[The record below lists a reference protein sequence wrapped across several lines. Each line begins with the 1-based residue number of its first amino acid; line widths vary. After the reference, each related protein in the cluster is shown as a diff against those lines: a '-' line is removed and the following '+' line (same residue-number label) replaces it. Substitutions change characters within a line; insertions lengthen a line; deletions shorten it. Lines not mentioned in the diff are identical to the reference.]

1 MLIERITDIT
11 ELNPALVLRPFLDL
25 IRHEQMSSM
34 LTGAALEAVR
44 NFLGAWPWS
53 QAADT
58 SAIADAVSDVVDAV
72 SQCRFQETSAESD
85 ANVIVL
91 VVDVLHAVLTSHAAP
106 FLSDHSMW
114 QLVQSLYALS
124 RASRHDVRPHAYILV

>member
-1 MLIERITDIT
+1 
-11 ELNPALVLRPFLDL
+11 
-25 IRHEQMSSM
+25 M

-53 QAADT
+53 QVLDT
-58 SAIADAVSDVVDAV
+58 SATADAVSDVVDV
-72 SQCRFQETSAESD
+72 VGQCRFQETSTESD

-91 VVDVLHAVLTSHAAP
+91 VVDVLRAVLTSHAGP

-114 QLVQSLYALS
+114 QLVESLYALS
-124 RASRHDVRPHAYILV
+124 RASRHDVRLHAHMRSLNRAGAAY